1 MHKHFPHLSEE
12 REREREREREKERER
27 QTETETETDL
37 KSAAADINRITLFY
51 INAIKQKKPLYR
63 CFG

>member
-12 REREREREREKERER
+12 RERERERQRER
-27 QTETETETDL
+27 QIETETETDL